1 MNSSDDFRA
10 MDNDTLVARVKS
22 LEEDVFRIRFQH
34 ATSQLQN
41 SSKLVK
47 SRRDLARAKTILR
60 LKELGKVK

>member
-1 MNSSDDFRA
+1 MKTDELRSLD
-10 MDNDTLVARVKS
+10 VAALQDRVKT

-41 SSKLVK
+41 TSKLVK
-47 SRRDLARAKTILR
+47 SRKDLARAKTILR

>member
-1 MNSSDDFRA
+1 MNSSDDLRA
-10 MDNDTLVARVKS
+10 LNIDDLKGRVKA

-41 SSKLVK
+41 SSKLVS